1 MAAGSKHADVSPP
14 VFLQLAGNPVRW
26 RLLTELARSDLRV
39 GELVAAIDQ
48 PQNTVS
54 YHLGR
59 LRAAGL
65 VSMRRSS
72 ADHRDSY
79 YHADLNRCGEL
90 LASTG
95 AALHPGLSTAVQPAL
110 TVRRTRIRNRNA
122 RKVRVL
128 FLCTGNSARSQMA
141 EALLARAAGEYAEV
155 ASAGSHPKELH
166 PNAVR
171 AMRAYDIDLTGRRS
185 KHLDEFAGRRF
196 HHVITLC
203 DKLREICPE
212 FTGSPETAHWSI
224 ADPAAEGGYAAFR
237 RVAADLHTR
246 IVFLTH
252 YLGIPTTTATPTT
265 PTTPT
270 TRE

>member
-1 MAAGSKHADVSPP
+1 M
-14 VFLQLAGNPVRW
+14 AGNPVRW

-65 VSMRRSS
+65 VSTRRSS
-72 ADHRDSY
+72 ADQRDSY
-79 YHADLNRCGEL
+79 YHADLTRCGEL

-95 AALHPGLSTAVQPAL
+95 AALHPGLSAGVRPAMQHDAKSTLTA
-110 TVRRTRIRNRNA
+110 RRRRNRNT

-141 EALLARAAGEYAEV
+141 EALLAQAAGENAEV
-155 ASAGSHPKELH
+155 ASAGSHPKDLH
-166 PNAVR
+166 PNAVH

-185 KHLDEFAGRRF
+185 KHLDEFAGQRF
-196 HHVITLC
+196 HYVITLC

-212 FTGSPETAHWSI
+212 FPGSPQAIHWSI
-224 ADPAAEGGYAAFR
+224 VDPAAEGGHAAFR

-246 IVFLTH
+246 IAFLTN
-252 YLGIPTTTATPTT
+252 YLGIPA
-265 PTTPT
+265 TPT